1 MLIRTHK
8 TNELSIIFGL
18 FCTGPTRTK
27 KKSRAHK
34 IDYRFFFTNKLTSI
48 FPIDNFHAKL
58 ITTIVTELLLYV
70 LWWSHTIWVSCNVQ
84 QMLSFNRV
92 CRICLFYWSG
102 RFSCLFW
109 HSHEFVI
116 FFFLCFICQ
125 TAEKSPLCAILQPD
139 TTSFLL
145 LLFFSFCTVSVVY
158 AIGLTHGFL
167 CASSLIIHNHNNSTM
182 IHSATVPLNIT
193 RIAIITNQHK
203 KNVTMSI
210 FRYNCQ
216 MNVFFLHRNQL
227 FRSTFVRYC
236 WEKLLF
242 LLIVVVVCPISLV
255 SVQN

>member
-1 MLIRTHK
+1 MFNCEITRCSYARIK
-8 TNELSIIFGL
+8 QMNCRL
-18 FCTGPTRTK
+18 FLVCFAQGQHAQK

-203 KNVTMSI
+203 KKCGDEY
-210 FRYNCQ
+210 FP
-216 MNVFFLHRNQL
+216 L
-227 FRSTFVRYC
+227 
-236 WEKLLF
+236 
-242 LLIVVVVCPISLV
+242 
-255 SVQN
+255 